1 MMEQFRAAP
10 WLGLARFAH
19 AGFETAPERQ
29 SVQRRAAGEGM
40 GAAVG
45 AGEFAISSGEA
56 FVWKS
61 DRAEVMLSCTNEGWL
76 VQYST
81 VGRLLGPPQML
92 HEARHRD
99 ARHAAWDVMARVQN
113 ASNNEAEM
121 IRAGHSAVRWIK
133 AHPQWREPAGGV
145 QQPKRSR

>member
-1 MMEQFRAAP
+1 MAGRALTGSDATP
-10 WLGLARFAH
+10 EGL
-19 AGFETAPERQ
+19 

-45 AGEFAISSGEA
+45 AGEYAIVTGES

-61 DRAEVMLSCTNEGWL
+61 DRAEVMLSFSSDGWI

-99 ARHAAWDVMARVQN
+99 AKLAAWDVMARVQN
-113 ASNNEAEM
+113 ASNNEQEM
-121 IRAGHSAVRWIK
+121 IRAGHSAVKWIK
-133 AHPQWREPAGGV
+133 SRPQWVGADAPVR
-145 QQPKRSR
+145 QPRGTR

>member
-1 MMEQFRAAP
+1 
-10 WLGLARFAH
+10 
-19 AGFETAPERQ
+19 
-29 SVQRRAAGEGM
+29 M

-45 AGEFAISSGEA
+45 AGEYAISTGDA

-81 VGRLLGPPQML
+81 VGRLLGPPQIL

-99 ARHAAWDVMARVQN
+99 AKLAAWDVMARVQN

-133 AHPQWREPAGGV
+133 SQPQWRTLDASAPP
-145 QQPKRSR
+145 PKRPR